1 MKITPVLAAMLLLV
15 TLRVDAAAN
24 VTLEGVGFGA
34 VREVHGKPVS
44 LKGTGL
50 ITYLGIFKL
59 SVAGF
64 YLPSGVPAEQA
75 LSEVPRRLELEYLH
89 AIRKEDFAEST
100 RVWIRKNTSG
110 AEFARLRPQIERF
123 NAFYEDVSPG
133 DRYTLIYDPAVGTT
147 LLLNG
152 EEKGRIEGD
161 AFSAALFSIW
171 IGRKPLS
178 DRLRADLLGLT

>member
-1 MKITPVLAAMLLLV
+1 MKITPILAAALLLF

-64 YLPSGVPAEQA
+64 YLPQGIPADLA
-75 LSEVPRRLELEYLH
+75 LTDVARRLELEYLH

-100 RVWIRKNTSG
+100 RVWIRKNTSE
-110 AEFARLRPQIERF
+110 AAFARLRPRIERF

-133 DRYTLIYDPAVGTT
+133 DRYTLTYDPAVGTT
-147 LLLNG
+147 LFLNG
-152 EEKGRIEGD
+152 EEKGRIEG
-161 AFSAALFSIW
+161 AEFSAALFSIW

-178 DRLRADLLGLT
+178 DKLRADLLGLT